1 LYHISFTQRLKD
13 KLCSE
18 CSERI
23 AIRDCNE
30 CGDKFCTKCYK
41 ALHTTGMIVIVM
53 MIMFDGDEDDDDS
66 GGDNDNDDYDDNCD
80 IDDYDDC
87 VVDDCCLVIIW
98 FILSTINININ

>member
-1 LYHISFTQRLKD
+1 
-13 KLCSE
+13 
-18 CSERI
+18 
-23 AIRDCNE
+23 
-30 CGDKFCTKCYK
+30 
-41 ALHTTGMIVIVM
+41 
-53 MIMFDGDEDDDDS
+53 MFDGDEDDDDS